1 MGLQWAALS
10 MGGSMARSL
19 IIALLVGALAASA
32 LVWTAGASRT
42 NFMVPLAPAVA
53 RHPVDHLT
61 IEHESWSRGGGLLIA
76 SVTFGNAN
84 RFALAPVIIACD
96 IVKQGAPQG
105 SRGTL
110 IPRIIPPGKTTVEG
124 IEFTTLE
131 RGLEGGRCKVLSAE
145 RLWSVAPG
153 AIDMPGRLPSGR
165 GDGREG

>member
-1 MGLQWAALS
+1 MGLQWAAFS

-19 IIALLVGALAASA
+19 MIALLVGALAASA

-61 IEHESWSRGGGLLIA
+61 IQHESWSRGGGLLIA

-153 AIDMPGRLPSGR
+153 TIDMPGRLHSGR

>member
-1 MGLQWAALS
+1 MGLQWAAFS

-19 IIALLVGALAASA
+19 IITLLVGALAASG

-42 NFMVPLAPAVA
+42 NFTVPLAPAVA
-53 RHPVDHLT
+53 LHPVDHLA
-61 IEHESWSRGGGLLIA
+61 IERESWSRGGGLLIA

-96 IVKQGAPQG
+96 ILKQGTPQG

-145 RLWSVAPG
+145 RLWAVEPG
-153 AIDMPGRLPSGR
+153 VIDRIGPTDSGL
-165 GDGREG
+165 

>member
-1 MGLQWAALS
+1 M
-10 MGGSMARSL
+10 
-19 IIALLVGALAASA
+19 VGALAASGWVFA
-32 LVWTAGASRT
+32 AGAART
-42 NFMVPLAPAVA
+42 NLTAALMPAAPL
-53 RHPVDHLT
+53 RPVDHVT
-61 IEHESWSRGGGLLIA
+61 IERESWTRGNGLLIA

-153 AIDMPGRLPSGR
+153 ATDMPGRLPSGR
-165 GDGREG
+165 SGRDDGREG